1 MNYKMHSNSENV
13 NVKEALY
20 ICQYPLDRHHQA
32 IQINGSYLRLRDKL
46 WNVLV
51 CLLENK
57 SFLISRNELIEQ
69 FWDGNSFT
77 GEQGTTHAICHL
89 RKIFKQYNIDA
100 TIMTIPKRGYVLQE
114 KSDPLEL

>member
-1 MNYKMHSNSENV
+1 MSNEQEQTNI
-13 NVKEALY
+13 ETALF
-20 ICQYPLDRHHQA
+20 ICQHPLDRHLQA
-32 IQINGSYLRLRDKL
+32 IKINGSYLRLRDKL

-51 CLLENK
+51 CLVENK
-57 SFLISRNELIEQ
+57 SLLISRDELITQ

>member
-1 MNYKMHSNSENV
+1 MMPENSAQSNKNTV
-13 NVKEALY
+13 LY
-20 ICQYPLDRHHQA
+20 ICQFPLDSDLQA
-32 IQINGSYLRLRDKL
+32 IKINGGYLRLRDKL

-51 CLLENK
+51 CLVKNK
-57 SFLISRNELIEQ
+57 SLLISRDELINQ
-69 FWDGNSFT
+69 FWDGNCFT

-114 KSDPLEL
+114 KSEPLEF